1 VSDNVTSVVGT
12 ARGQLSCIRLCEKV
26 GYREGSGIPWGG
38 RGSLAGV
45 AVRKIKADA
54 KLEEFA
60 VQSTAVHK
68 ASRPPKP
75 KNKVSCRYALR
86 TNRCLPTS
94 CRAKLLEALAPWRE
108 MTSAAPTL

>member
-1 VSDNVTSVVGT
+1 LGRTGEPSRCG
-12 ARGQLSCIRLCEKV
+12 CE
-26 GYREGSGIPWGG
+26 
-38 RGSLAGV
+38 
-45 AVRKIKADA
+45 KIKADA